1 MKAPFYKSVKYAIEG
16 IVVCIKK
23 ERNMKIHL
31 IMMIC
36 VIIFGYLFHLNYT
49 EWIICMILFAL
60 VISLEMINTSIEAI
74 VDLCSPQFH
83 PLAKIAKDVAAGA
96 VLVVAFFSA
105 VIGLMIFIPK
115 LLLVF

>member
-36 VIIFGYLFHLNYT
+36 VIIFGYLCHLN
-49 EWIICMILFAL
+49 
-60 VISLEMINTSIEAI
+60 
-74 VDLCSPQFH
+74 
-83 PLAKIAKDVAAGA
+83 
-96 VLVVAFFSA
+96 
-105 VIGLMIFIPK
+105 
-115 LLLVF
+115 

>member
-1 MKAPFYKSVKYAIEG
+1 
-16 IVVCIKK
+16 
-23 ERNMKIHL
+23 
-31 IMMIC
+31 
-36 VIIFGYLFHLNYT
+36 
-49 EWIICMILFAL
+49 MILFAL